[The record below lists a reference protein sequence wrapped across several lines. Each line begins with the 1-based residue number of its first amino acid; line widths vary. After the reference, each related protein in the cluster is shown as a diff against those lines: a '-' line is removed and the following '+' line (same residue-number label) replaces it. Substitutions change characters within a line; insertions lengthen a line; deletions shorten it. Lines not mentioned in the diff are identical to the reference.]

1 MIGVA
6 PLILI
11 ALVALSVLVLVHEFG
26 HYVAARL
33 SGVWVEEFGIG
44 LPPKLWGKKIGKT
57 LYSVNALPIGGFVR
71 LHGES
76 AESKISKPKEAFVN
90 KSKGARAFIALAGV
104 FMNFVFATIA
114 FAIIT
119 AFVGIPKGV
128 TIAEVTPDSPASAGK
143 LAPDDRILSIGGKEI
158 TYTDQFSKT
167 VAQFKGQEVEFVV
180 SRSVNGVQGD
190 IHLPVVI
197 RSQAPEG
204 EGLLGVLFTPSEIY
218 FPPVWKRP
226 FVYLAQGYIKTV
238 DISTQIVNG
247 FALMLTQA
255 LGGTAPKG
263 LAGPVAVTAIIAE
276 VAKIGILPLLE
287 FMAIISINLAILNLV
302 PFPPLDGARVFFILI
317 ETVTRKKMVP
327 RIENMIHSLGMA
339 LLLLLMLALTAHEIP
354 GLLKAGSLAKFVQTI
369 IQ

>member
-1 MIGVA
+1 MIGIA
-6 PLILI
+6 PLIII
-11 ALVALSVLVLVHEFG
+11 ALAALSVLVLVHEFG
-26 HYVAARL
+26 HYIAARL

-44 LPPKLWGKKIGKT
+44 LPPKIWGKKIGKT
-57 LYSVNALPIGGFVR
+57 LYSINALPIGGFVR

-76 AESKISKPKEAFVN
+76 SESTISKPKQAFVN

-104 FMNFVFATIA
+104 FMNFA
-114 FAIIT
+114 FAVVAFAVIT

-128 TIAEVTPDSPASAGK
+128 TIAEVTADSPASAGK
-143 LAPDDRILSIGGKEI
+143 LAIEDRVKSIGGVEI
-158 TYTDQFSKT
+158 VYTEQFSKT
-167 VAQFKGQEVEFVV
+167 VSKFKGQEVVFVV
-180 SRSVNGVQGD
+180 ERDVNGVENTLE
-190 IHLPVVI
+190 LPVTI

-204 EGLLGVLFTPSEIY
+204 EGLLGVLFTPAEIY

-226 FVYLAQGYIKTV
+226 FVYLKEGYTKTV
-238 DISTQIVNG
+238 DISVQILDG
-247 FALMLTQA
+247 FAVMLTQA

-317 ETVTRKKMVP
+317 EAITRRKIVP
-327 RIENMIHSLGMA
+327 RIENMIHTLGMA

-354 GLLKAGSLAKFVQTI
+354 GLLKAGSLAKFVETI